1 MNIIRQQT
9 QKISEMAAV
18 MQAASTTC
26 EDEHVIQ
33 LKETLTRL
41 LTENRVSFLLNYRRC
56 VNSQDQG
63 VLNQGPKTR

>member
-41 LTENRVSFLLNYRRC
+41 LTENRVS
-56 VNSQDQG
+56 
-63 VLNQGPKTR
+63 